1 MQQIRNVWANLD
13 KRKQIFVGA
22 AVLAM
27 FLGILVIS
35 RIAATPNMKL
45 LFAGLENGAAGQIVS
60 DLDQRGVQYEIRGDS
75 IFVPADMRDQL
86 RMALAGEGLPANG
99 GRGYELLDSL
109 NGFGTTSQMF
119 DAAYWRAK
127 EGELARTI
135 VSGPHVRQARVH
147 IANQSSNPFQRSA
160 TPTASVSV
168 VPATGQ
174 VTPAQANAIRY
185 LVASAVSGLT
195 LENVAVIDSR
205 GNVIG
210 ANESKPGA
218 TQDDRAQQLRLK
230 VMRLLEA
237 RVGPGNAIVE
247 LSLETVK
254 DTETIRE
261 RRLDPDARVAI
272 STDVEERSDASK
284 NQSANV
290 TVASN
295 LPDGE
300 GGAGD
305 ESNSTT
311 SSTRER
317 VNYEISETELE
328 IVRAPGAIKRLTV
341 AVLVNGS
348 SVINE
353 NGEPV
358 FEARPEQELSDLRD
372 LVQSAVGFDA
382 ERGDQITIKSMDLPV
397 QETIGTAASMS
408 FWQSLNLDAMS
419 LLQLMT
425 VAVVT
430 LILGLFVVRPI
441 MANNK
446 TQLPMLAPALAPGSE
461 MAMSG
466 KPLSG
471 EIYTETSGSFQP
483 NQGTELVA
491 KQGQPN
497 LPALPNKSS
506 QETMDRLRT
515 LIGDKQEESVE
526 ILRGWLSESEEKT

>member
-13 KRKQIFVGA
+13 KRKQIFVGV

-35 RIAATPNMKL
+35 RIATTPNMKL
-45 LFAGLENGAAGQIVS
+45 LFAGLENGTAGQIVS

-75 IFVPADMRDQL
+75 IFVPANIRDEL
-86 RMALAGEGLPANG
+86 RMTLAGEGLPANG

-135 VSGPHVRQARVH
+135 VSGPHIRQARVH
-147 IANQSSNPFQRSA
+147 IANQTSNPFQRS
-160 TPTASVSV
+160 TNPTASVSI

-174 VTPAQANAIRY
+174 VTTAQANAIRY

-205 GNVIG
+205 GNVVG
-210 ANESKPGA
+210 ATESKSGA
-218 TQDDRAQQLRLK
+218 SQDDRAQQLRLK

-247 LSLETVK
+247 LSLETVN

-261 RRLDPDARVAI
+261 RRLDPDTRVAI

-300 GGAGD
+300 GGTGD

-317 VNYEISETELE
+317 VNYELSETELE
-328 IVRAPGAIKRLTV
+328 IVRGPGAIKRLTV
-341 AVLVNGS
+341 AVLVNGN
-348 SVINE
+348 SVTNE
-353 NGEPV
+353 TGVAV

-382 ERGDQITIKSMDLPV
+382 TRGDQITIKSMDLPAP
-397 QETIGTAASMS
+397 EAIGTAASVS
-408 FWQSLNLDAMS
+408 FWQSLNLDAMG

-441 MANNK
+441 MANSK
-446 TQLPMLAPALAPGSE
+446 AQLPMLAPVLTSASETNMPGQ
-461 MAMSG
+461 
-466 KPLSG
+466 PLSG
-471 EIYTETSGSFQP
+471 EIYTGTSDSFQQTQSAELGAHED
-483 NQGTELVA
+483 QGR
-491 KQGQPN
+491 

-506 QETMDRLRT
+506 QETMDRLRA
-515 LIGDKQEESVE
+515 LIGDKQDESVE
-526 ILRGWLSESEEKT
+526 ILRGWLSENEEKT